1 MRIIII
7 NLVLGN
13 EEKFTRTLNYEIQ
26 FIGLSDDTELTELA
40 QVLFD
45 TTLLTLLPV

>member
-13 EEKFTRTLNYEIQ
+13 EVVHKDVE
-26 FIGLSDDTELTELA
+26 SLA
-40 QVLFD
+40 SSNW
-45 TTLLTLLPV
+45 T